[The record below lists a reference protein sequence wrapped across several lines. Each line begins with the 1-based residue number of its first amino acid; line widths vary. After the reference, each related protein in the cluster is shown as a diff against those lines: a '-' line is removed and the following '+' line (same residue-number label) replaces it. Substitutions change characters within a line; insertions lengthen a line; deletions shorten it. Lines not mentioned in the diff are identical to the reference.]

1 MLARLTSIIG
11 TLFIACQT
19 PQVEMPLSMLVDQ
32 PVVDA
37 TDAEQFW
44 SPNQRQIG
52 AIYHYLVGE
61 YSILSGELR
70 ASHEAFAKAYSL
82 DPDPF
87 LGGKSVLTMAE
98 LGDLDRALTESRKM
112 VLLHPKDA
120 YLRFLFGQL
129 LVRTGQLSAAQ
140 QQLERALVIDRFHL
154 ASYHALV
161 DLHVLSKQFTQ
172 ALQVNKQMVQ
182 QLPGAVFGWSK
193 LSRIYLLL
201 DQKQQALAP
210 ARTAYE
216 MQSSNPAMILIY
228 AYILELN
235 GKSQQ
240 AIALY
245 EKLYRENAANEH
257 FIGHLAE
264 LYRQLGNLEQAL
276 GLLGELADRQTSVG
290 VNIQR
295 VVILWEL
302 KRNQQAKEILLT
314 TLEQHPQDQRLLY
327 LTALADER
335 LANYRQAIERYQQ
348 VQKDDK
354 LQILA
359 RFRTAICYQQLKQL
373 DDAIVIMQQ
382 LVKLAKPRWQFF
394 AFLAELH
401 GKQQNNRE
409 ALRVIRTGLNQH
421 HQMVRLLFLRGVY
434 QEKTSD
440 VEGCIKTMREVIDL
454 DPMHS
459 GALNYLG
466 YLLAEQ
472 NRDLSEALTL
482 VQRALRLQPDNG
494 YYLDSLAWVYYRLG
508 NYQQAHIYI
517 VKALEKYPEEAV
529 ILEHYADILI
539 KLNRKQLAI
548 DNYRKAQLL
557 FDKPQDR
564 QRVESK
570 INNYR
575 RLPPRTSN

>member
-1 MLARLTSIIG
+1 MLARLSS
-11 TLFIACQT
+11 LLLVVACQT
-19 PQVEMPLSMLVDQ
+19 PQVEMPLSMMVDQ

-61 YSILSGELR
+61 YSSLAGKLR
-70 ASHEAFAKAYSL
+70 DSHEAFARAYSL
-82 DPDPF
+82 DPNPF
-87 LGGKSVLTMAE
+87 LGGKSILTMAE
-98 LGDLDRALTESRKM
+98 LGNLERALAESRKM

-129 LVRTGQLSAAQ
+129 LVRAGQLDVAR

-161 DLHVLSKQFTQ
+161 DLYVLNKQFQQ
-172 ALQVNKQMVQ
+172 ALRVNKQMVQ
-182 QLPGAVFGWSK
+182 QIPGAVLGWSK
-193 LSRIYLLL
+193 LSRVYLLL
-201 DQKQQALAP
+201 GQNQQALMP

-216 MQSSNPAMILIY
+216 MQSSNPSMILVY

-235 GKSQQ
+235 GKSEQ

-245 EKLYRENAANEH
+245 EKLYRENATNEH
-257 FIGHLAE
+257 FISYLAE

-276 GLLGELADRQTSVG
+276 GLLDELARRQTSVG

-295 VVILWEL
+295 VVILWGL
-302 KRNQQAKEILLT
+302 KRNQQAKKVLLT

-335 LANYRQAIERYQQ
+335 LGNCSQAIDRYRQ
-348 VQKDDK
+348 VQDDK

-359 RFRTAICYQQLKQL
+359 NFRAAICYQQLKQL
-373 DDAIVIMQQ
+373 DKAIATMQA
-382 LVKLAKPRWQFF
+382 LIKLPKPRWQFF
-394 AFLAELH
+394 ALLADLH

-409 ALRVIRTGLNQH
+409 ALRVIHAGLAQH
-421 HQMVRLLFLRGVY
+421 LQMVQLLFLRGVY
-434 QEKTSD
+434 EEKTGN
-440 VEGCIKTMREVIDL
+440 VEGCIATMREVIDL
-454 DPMHS
+454 DPMHG

-472 NRDLSEALTL
+472 NRNLSEALTL
-482 VQRALRLQPDNG
+482 VQRALQLQPDNG
-494 YYLDSLAWVYYRLG
+494 YYLDSLAWVYYQLG
-508 NYQQAHIYI
+508 DYQQAHVYI
-517 VKALEKYPEEAV
+517 IKALEKYPKEAV
-529 ILEHYADILI
+529 ILEHYADILD
-539 KLNRKQLAI
+539 KLNQRQSAI
-548 DNYRKAQLL
+548 DNYRKALLL
-557 FDKPQDR
+557 FEKAKDR
-564 QRVESK
+564 QRVDDK
-570 INNYR
+570 INS
-575 RLPPRTSN
+575 LIKK